1 MIIKTEEEMLALGN
15 HLAQN
20 LPLPAVFEL
29 VGDVGAGK
37 TTFTRGLAAGLDI
50 REPVT
55 SPSFTISKRY
65 VFPLSQNVVKKTETG
80 KENVVKNTET
90 EVETPQPE
98 NPTSSSKNVVKV
110 TTSTTSTASPEDLHH
125 TLGQLVHYDF
135 YRLDDPG
142 IMREELSES
151 LSDPNSVIVV
161 EWGESIADLLPRHT
175 IRLQITLQ
183 PDGSRDLQFSSS
195 DPRLLA
201 SLTQKL
207 TPESTL

>member
-20 LPLPAVFEL
+20 LSLPAVFEL

-37 TTFTRGLAAGLDI
+37 TTFTRGLAVGLDV

-65 VFPLSQNVVKKTETG
+65 IFPLSRNVVKKTETG

-90 EVETPQPE
+90 EVENPQPK
-98 NPTSSSKNVVKV
+98 NPTSSSKNVVKI
-110 TTSTTSTASPEDLHH
+110 TTSTASPEDLHPAF
-125 TLGQLVHYDF
+125 GQLVHYDF

-195 DPRLLA
+195 DPQLLA
-201 SLTQKL
+201 SLIQKL
-207 TPESTL
+207 APESTL

>member
-65 VFPLSQNVVKKTETG
+65 IFPLSQNVVKKTETG

-90 EVETPQPE
+90 EVETPQPK
-98 NPTSSSKNVVKV
+98 NPTSSSKNVVKI
-110 TTSTTSTASPEDLHH
+110 TTSTASPEDPRP

-175 IRLQITLQ
+175 IRLQIALQ

-195 DPRLLA
+195 DPQLLA

-207 TPESTL
+207 APESTL

>member
-1 MIIKTEEEMLALGN
+1 MIIKTEEEMLVLGN

-80 KENVVKNTET
+80 KESAVKNTET
-90 EVETPQPE
+90 EVEIPQPE
-98 NPTSSSKNVVKV
+98 NPTSSSKNVVKI
-110 TTSTTSTASPEDLHH
+110 TTSTASPEDLHPI
-125 TLGQLVHYDF
+125 LGQLVHYDF

-161 EWGESIADLLPRHT
+161 EWGASIADLLPRHT
-175 IRLQITLQ
+175 IRLQIALQ

-195 DPRLLA
+195 DPQLLA
-201 SLTQKL
+201 SLTQKFA
-207 TPESTL
+207 PESTL

>member
-1 MIIKTEEEMLALGN
+1 MIIKTEEEMLVLGN

-80 KENVVKNTET
+80 KESVVKNTET
-90 EVETPQPE
+90 EVEIPQPE
-98 NPTSSSKNVVKV
+98 NPTSSSKNVVKI
-110 TTSTTSTASPEDLHH
+110 TTSTASPEDLRP

-161 EWGESIADLLPRHT
+161 EWGASIADLLPRHT
-175 IRLQITLQ
+175 IRLQIALQ

-195 DPRLLA
+195 DPQLLA
-201 SLTQKL
+201 SLTQKFA
-207 TPESTL
+207 PESTL